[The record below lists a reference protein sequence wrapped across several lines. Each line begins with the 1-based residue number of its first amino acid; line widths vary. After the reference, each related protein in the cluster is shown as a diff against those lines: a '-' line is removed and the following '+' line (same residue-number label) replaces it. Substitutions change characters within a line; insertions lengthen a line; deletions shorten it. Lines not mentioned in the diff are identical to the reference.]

1 MGRVRVV
8 VVLAATIACLGTAI
22 APAAPATAAPTTA
35 GPAPAATSTG
45 LDVGNA
51 FAAPMA
57 SSGRTGAR
65 RVRPAAVRPPTARP
79 AAVGPAVRWYTV
91 DLGLALNAHSHKD
104 RMTLAALSAGVAAV
118 DDFYSRNTGG
128 LLRFRVGQTR
138 TWTATRSACSLDVPY
153 RLARAAHWTVSTRTV
168 VVAYQPEACLF
179 SGMAELAGN
188 YVILAEGGQV
198 ATMAHEFGH
207 ILGLGHSGLSGCST
221 AFGRLCSV
229 RADESR
235 FLAYADGTDL
245 MGGAQSRQLAVYAR
259 QRIAGTLS
267 PAQLALLHVPFRA
280 TRIDLAS
287 VRAQLRITL
296 APRVDRVGFNA
307 VSIVWNRR
315 TYWLSY
321 VGGVLGQQVT
331 ETNTDGT
338 AFPSPLGQVVVQTGL
353 GPDTE
358 LLPPSSVLRVGA
370 GIGDGAVLA
379 LPLGKRLFV
388 RTWPDHA
395 TLIISPP
402 DPATPAAVSAAAV
415 GEDLMVT
422 WTPAAD
428 PAVTGY
434 AVEART
440 GDTVLT
446 TQVPAGS
453 STATIPGTMPGG
465 SYRVLVFPV
474 RGSVR
479 GLPGRAAATVTL
491 LPVPPTQIP

>member
-1 MGRVRVV
+1 VGRVRVS

-22 APAAPATAAPTTA
+22 APAAPATAARTTA
-35 GPAPAATSTG
+35 GPAPATTSTG
-45 LDVGNA
+45 LVVGNA
-51 FAAPMA
+51 SAAPVA

-65 RVRPAAVRPPTARP
+65 RVRPAAVRP
-79 AAVGPAVRWYTV
+79 AAVGLAVRWYAV

-104 RMTLAALSAGVAAV
+104 RMTLADLSAGVAAV

-128 LLRFRVGQTR
+128 LIRFRVGQTR

-153 RLARAAHWTVSTRTV
+153 RLARAAHWTVSSRTV

-198 ATMAHEFGH
+198 ATMAHELGH

-221 AFGRLCSV
+221 AFGRQCSV

-245 MGGAQSRQLAVYAR
+245 MGGAQSPQLAVYSR
-259 QRIAGTLS
+259 QLISGTLS

-321 VGGVLGQQVT
+321 VDAVLGQQVT

-338 AFPSPLGQVVVQTGL
+338 AFPSPRGQVVVQTGL

-358 LLPPSSVLRVGA
+358 LLLPSSVLRVGA

-379 LPLGKRLFV
+379 LPLGRRLFV

-402 DPATPAAVSAAAV
+402 DPATPTAVTAATV
-415 GEDLMVT
+415 GDDLMVT
-422 WTPAAD
+422 WTPTAD
-428 PAVTGY
+428 AAVTGY
-434 AVEART
+434 LVEART

-453 STATIPGTMPGG
+453 STATIPGTLPGG

-479 GLPGRAAATVTL
+479 GLPGRAAATVIP
-491 LPVPPTQIP
+491 LPAPLTQVP